1 MIDCPAHLSKGNKK
15 AKLDCN
21 DGSVSKKVKLDQQFA
36 TERSTTETADNII
49 QLETETEGEVTQNV
63 DETFQFNARRRD
75 NEVVDATMQL
85 DTERDVTQLENVNW
99 EKDIKTFV
107 FPYNWPYC
115 KREEKFHIFK
125 VEKDTGKLS
134 IEKNVVLSNGNLSYE
149 VKQASVP
156 QNEETLPSLLTSID
170 MVKNIIDTFDKLE
183 LCGGISLVSHSQ
195 DVQEKLKLQQV
206 TEGYEECN
214 VWRSYSCRRVLQLM
228 SSKYPN
234 KRKYSACQECR
245 NLKIVLRKHMWN
257 FKQMSL
263 SNKLLKCRKA
273 KNKAQRTATWKS
285 AMLNVIN
292 LQRLIH
298 KLVIKIYY
306 FNFRGRNKNF
316 TSCGRK

>member
-1 MIDCPAHLSKGNKK
+1 MPSKCCVPMCTSGYVFKNKISEKIPMFTTKDKKLQLQWSKAIPRKNYKVNDKSYVCAHHLTENDIKNGIYLQVGDETVFKEQRWSLKPNSIPTIFPNCPAHLSKGNKK

-49 QLETETEGEVTQNV
+49 QLETETEGEVTPNV

-85 DTERDVTQLENVNW
+85 DTERD
-99 EKDIKTFV
+99 
-107 FPYNWPYC
+107 
-115 KREEKFHIFK
+115 REEEFHIFK

-170 MVKNIIDTFDKLE
+170 MLKNIIDTFDKLE

-214 VWRSYSCRRVLQLM
+214 VWRSYSCR
-228 SSKYPN
+228 
-234 KRKYSACQECR
+234 
-245 NLKIVLRKHMWN
+245 
-257 FKQMSL
+257 
-263 SNKLLKCRKA
+263 
-273 KNKAQRTATWKS
+273 
-285 AMLNVIN
+285 
-292 LQRLIH
+292 
-298 KLVIKIYY
+298 
-306 FNFRGRNKNF
+306 
-316 TSCGRK
+316 